1 MSYWHH
7 KTAIITGGSS
17 GLGRALA
24 EALAAGGARLVLA
37 ARNGDRLQAV
47 ADRLREEGG
56 EVHAVAADITRQEDV
71 QRLFTEAAD
80 RFDHLDLLANCAGR
94 SSRASVLDTTAD
106 EVREL
111 MELNLLGTIRC
122 TRAALPRLIETKGHL
137 VNIGSLASK
146 VATPYHGG
154 YPATKSAVAA
164 YTQQLRLTLAPEGV
178 HVLLVCPGPIAAAG
192 DKPAASNRP
201 VDDNVP
207 EAAQRPGAGAKLS
220 AIDPHRLAARILT
233 ACERRRPELVVPA
246 RARLLFAL
254 SALSPRFGDWLLRRF
269 SAT

>member
-17 GLGRALA
+17 GLGLALA
-24 EALAAGGARLVLA
+24 EALVARGARLVLA
-37 ARNGDRLQAV
+37 ARNRDRLQAV
-47 ADRLREEGG
+47 TDRLRQAGG
-56 EVHAVAADITRQEDV
+56 DVQAVAADITREEDV
-71 QRLFTEAAD
+71 QRLFTEAVD
-80 RFDHLDLLANCAGR
+80 RLGNLDLLANCAGR
-94 SSRASVLDTTAD
+94 SSRASVVDTTAD
-106 EVREL
+106 EVRAL

-122 TRAALPRLIETKGHL
+122 TRAALPRLLETRGHL

-164 YTQQLRLTLAPEGV
+164 YTQQLRLVLTPQGV
-178 HVLLVCPGPIAAAG
+178 HVLLVCPGPIAVSG
-192 DKPAASNRP
+192 DDLAASNRSE
-201 VDDNVP
+201 DDNVP
-207 EAAQRPGAGAKLS
+207 DAARRPGAGAKLS
-220 AIDPHRLAARILT
+220 AIDPHRLAGRIAT
-233 ACERRRPELVVPA
+233 ACERRRPELVVPG

-254 SALSPRFGDWLLRRF
+254 SALSPRLGDWLLRRF